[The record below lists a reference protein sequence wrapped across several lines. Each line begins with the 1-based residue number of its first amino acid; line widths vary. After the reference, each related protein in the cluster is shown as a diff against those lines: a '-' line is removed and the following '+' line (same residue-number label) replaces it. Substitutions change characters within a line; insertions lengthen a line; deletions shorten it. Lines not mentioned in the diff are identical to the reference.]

1 MASFDVVSEVDL
13 QEVDNAVNQAQ
24 KELGQRYDFK
34 GSASKLEWDKKG
46 LITITADDDYKLTAV
61 TDILQ
66 NKLVKRSISLRSLDY
81 GAIEEI
87 SGSLKKQVVTIKQ
100 GIEKEKAK
108 EIVKLIK
115 NMKVKVQAQI
125 QEEKVRVTGK
135 KLDDLQEVIAELK
148 GKDLG
153 LDLQFENMRS

>member
-13 QEVDNAVNQAQ
+13 QEVDNAVNQVQ
-24 KELGQRYDFK
+24 KEMVQRNDYK
-34 GSASKLEWDKKG
+34 VSPSKIEWDKKD
-46 LITITADDDYKLTAV
+46 IVTITADDDYKLSAV

-66 NKLVKRSISLRSLDY
+66 NKLVKRSISLKSLDY
-81 GAIEEI
+81 GNIEDI
-87 SGSLKKQVVTIKQ
+87 SGSLKKQIVTIKQ
-100 GIEKEKAK
+100 GIEKDKAK

-115 NMKVKVQAQI
+115 GMKVKVQAQI
-125 QEEKVRVTGK
+125 QEDKVRVTGK